1 MLLYN
6 NVKSNQTNELS
17 EKALVIKILAAINP
31 AIFDFIAR
39 EMCVYAMSIKL
50 RVYFIF
56 FCHNYF

>member
-31 AIFDFIAR
+31 TIFDFIAR

-50 RVYFIF
+50 HVYLIF
-56 FCHNYF
+56 LLQLF